1 MTTRTR
7 LLVGATTA
15 LIIGALGSASAQ
27 TGDAKVPGQQ
37 GLNSVDRNLAK
48 DPDNQGL
55 KNAQRRLERNEE
67 RHEIGKNADNDRDCK
82 TTKMKK
88 IKQDKDK
95 DKKAPKL
102 TKATR
107 DKDDR
112 TVAHE
117 KHDRP

>member
-48 DPDNQGL
+48 DPDNRGL
-55 KNAQRRLERNEE
+55 KNAQQRLERNEDRGE
-67 RHEIGKNADNDRDCK
+67 LRKDADNDRDDK
-82 TTKMKK
+82 T
-88 IKQDKDK
+88 
-95 DKKAPKL
+95 PKL
-102 TKATR
+102 KKVKR
-107 DKDDR
+107 DNDDR
-112 TVAHE
+112 TVGA
-117 KHDRP
+117 